1 MDQTPTG
8 WPATPWELTAPESYV
23 LLHGPTASGAET
35 FKLAVLELVARGFLK
50 LVQVEEASSLGGQH
64 RLNGLVRGVR
74 AKPPAEPA
82 LASVWTLY
90 TSIPAR
96 TFVDGSE
103 GVPVDELAREAQRRY
118 KPLRQ
123 FVDRVVMSTLL
134 DRGLY
139 TYEHY
144 RVFWFF
150 PASRLVLSPAGA
162 SARADLEARLAL
174 GREQFGGW
182 VDADPARALGF
193 VGLAGGAALLLSG
206 LHADLGRLG
215 HRLPERTAVADGGI
229 APSIGVGDTDADR
242 PTEPAE
248 APAGG
253 EAAAG
258 DFTLP
263 GLDPSTFDFDLSALD
278 SLDSAFGAIDLA
290 VESSGGDS
298 GPGDS
303 GGDGGSSGG
312 NGGGGDS
319 GGGGGDGG
327 GSSGGGGSQ

>member
-23 LLHGPTASGAET
+23 LLHGPSASGAET

-50 LVQVEEASSLGGQH
+50 LVQVEEASTLGGQH
-64 RLNGLVRGVR
+64 RLDGLVRGAR

-90 TSIPAR
+90 ASIPTR

-118 KPLRQ
+118 KLLRH
-123 FVDRVVMSTLL
+123 FVERVVMSTLL

-144 RVFWFF
+144 RIFWFF

-162 SARADLEARLAL
+162 NARADLEARLAL
-174 GREQFGGW
+174 GREQFGRW

-193 VGLAGGAALLLSG
+193 VGLAGATLLLMSG
-206 LHADLGRLG
+206 LYPDLGRLG
-215 HRLPERTAVADGGI
+215 RHLPERTAVADGEI
-229 APSIGVGDTDADR
+229 APYASVGDTDDDR

-253 EAAAG
+253 EGAAG
-258 DFTLP
+258 SITVA
-263 GLDPSTFDFDLSALD
+263 GLDPAALAVDFDLSALD

-298 GPGDS
+298 GPGES
-303 GGDGGSSGG
+303 GSDGGSGGG

-319 GGGGGDGG
+319 GGGAAGA
-327 GSSGGGGSQ
+327 SNATPQA